1 MAGRVG
7 MVGPDGRSRGGGELR
22 PIPCDRLLSYVNEE
36 LLANR
41 NLHAGPDTPLFADGW
56 IDSLSILKLIAF
68 VELLIGREIV
78 DEEVVMDN
86 FRTVDT
92 IARHFGQSS

>member
-1 MAGRVG
+1 
-7 MVGPDGRSRGGGELR
+7 MVGPDDRSRGGGELK
-22 PIPCDRLLSYVNEE
+22 PIANDPLLSYVNDE

-41 NLHAGPDTPLFADGW
+41 NLRAGPDTPLFADGW

-68 VELLIGREIV
+68 VELLIGREIA
-78 DEEVVMDN
+78 DEEVVMEN

-92 IARHFGQSS
+92 IAKHFGQAA